1 MISRTPSETL
11 MAAMT
16 EFGVVEPKECI
27 IVWIDE
33 GGDICWSSS
42 TDSQSAKLGMVE
54 MLRTILKNQVGEK

>member
-1 MISRTPSETL
+1 MTRGGDKGMQTRSPSETL

-33 GGDICWSSS
+33 GGCF
-42 TDSQSAKLGMVE
+42 
-54 MLRTILKNQVGEK
+54 

>member
-1 MISRTPSETL
+1 ME
-11 MAAMT
+11 AMT